1 MIEHVLFG
9 RSDISIRNLDV
20 SFGVKNLIFF
30 CLPSFLGRC
39 LKSVSRDVVTWLST
53 AVLTLGM
60 VVLTLYMALCYS
72 LPVRHCVL
80 VLYHRCG
87 NNKGII
93 PYRNGLMQNIELNL
107 YQKLGILFEDF
118 AMCRRCDSVLMMWN
132 CKTGVNATYSLTIQ
146 CMIALILY
154 HRIETVAWSPN

>member
-1 MIEHVLFG
+1 MIEYVLFG

-72 LPVRHCVL
+72 LPVRNCVL
-80 VLYHRCG
+80 VLYYRCG
-87 NNKGII
+87 NNKGVI

-107 YQKLGILFEDF
+107 YQKLCIHLY
-118 AMCRRCDSVLMMWN
+118 RRCDIVLIMWN
-132 CKTGVNATYSLTIQ
+132 CKTGVSATYSLTEQ

-154 HRIETVAWSPN
+154 HRIETAAWSPN